1 MRNIT
6 NVTSHFTYYKL
17 VIKTAFDKIEF
28 IDYITKKMKFN
39 FTNYTYI
46 GNAYLDIIKQLYI
59 IVNYTV
65 KKEFR

>member
-39 FTNYTYI
+39 FSQ
-46 GNAYLDIIKQLYI
+46 IIHILVMHI
-59 IVNYTV
+59 
-65 KKEFR
+65 